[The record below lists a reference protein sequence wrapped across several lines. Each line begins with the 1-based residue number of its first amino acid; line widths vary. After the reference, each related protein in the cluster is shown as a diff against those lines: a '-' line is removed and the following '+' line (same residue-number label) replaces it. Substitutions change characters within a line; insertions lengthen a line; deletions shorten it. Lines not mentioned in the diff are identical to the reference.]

1 MGKDNLILGTGRGK
15 LGDIVFYRTG
25 GEQRY
30 RTRVRPTN
38 PRTDAQLIQRCVVS
52 TAVKYYSEIATIA
65 DHSFQNYEG
74 ALKNHQRFMRLNI
87 KALREVALQNVYS
100 WSPMRWRNNN
110 YGNYVWKDSSA
121 VAINPYIIS
130 EGDIIAPAIL
140 RKSIA
145 GESAGVQIGDAMAG
159 AFTDVTYQN
168 MAFALGAVPGDQI
181 TAVISHCVDGLV
193 DRTYIGRLILVP
205 SDGDSSAQFVNSDN
219 TGINMPNKE
228 NYGDVQFKLAA
239 VDGGYALTV
248 GVSGVKIAECAVG
261 IIISRRQGERWKRST
276 SVLNV
281 PTSQVNKQSL
291 QIAVDSYR
299 MAQTS
304 SLYLNQGDNY
314 GEESEMN
321 QGTGGNQGGTGGNPG
336 LEMRINPL
344 TGLTFDGQQPTNE
357 DDDDDEYIEQPKKQ
371 KRNR

>member
-38 PRTDAQLIQRCVVS
+38 PRTDAQLLQRCVVS

-65 DHSFQNYEG
+65 DHAFQNFDG

-87 KALREVALQNVYS
+87 KALRELALQNVYS
-100 WSPMRWRNNN
+100 WSPIRWRNQN

-130 EGDIIAPAIL
+130 EGDIIAPAL
-140 RKSIA
+140 TRKTIA
-145 GESAGVQIGDAMAG
+145 NEANGIQIGDAMAG
-159 AFTDVTYQN
+159 NFVDVTYQN
-168 MAFALGAVPGDQI
+168 LAQALGVYPGDQV
-181 TAVISHCVDGLV
+181 TAVISHCVDGIV
-193 DRTYIGRLILVP
+193 DRTWIGRIILVP
-205 SDGDSSAQFVNSDN
+205 SDGDSSAAFVNSDN
-219 TGINMPNKE
+219 TAINMPNKE
-228 NYGDVQFKLAA
+228 NYGDIQFKLAA
-239 VDGGYALTV
+239 VTNGYALTV
-248 GVSGVKIAECAVG
+248 GVSGVKISECAVG
-261 IIISRRQGERWKRST
+261 VIISRREGERWKRST
-276 SVLNV
+276 SVLNI
-281 PTSQVNKQSL
+281 PTDQANDQSL
-291 QIAVDSYR
+291 QIAIDSYR

-314 GEESEMN
+314 GEESEAN
-321 QGTGGNQGGTGGNPG
+321 QGTGGNQGGTGDGG
-336 LEMRINPL
+336 LEVRINPL
-344 TGLTFDGQQPTNE
+344 TGKTFDGQDPQQYMDGE
-357 DDDDDEYIEQPKKQ
+357 EDEYEQQPKKP